1 MLNYT
6 NRKFMNDM
14 YRFILLQDN
23 TYNIKPRKITKKEIN
38 SNINGKYVMVD
49 KVKKE
54 INKMKYHYIITFKNG
69 NIYISSH
76 TPIYRS
82 DKISKMIMIANF
94 LHNFTKSH
102 YKLNAYIYMT
112 NLVKQINKNNPSYF
126 GVNEVNTGYCSHS
139 HISAEKLV
147 VWRREDSMKVFIHE
161 MIHYFKF
168 DKRFINRFGTI
179 NDISNINI
187 CSKDDYAFEAFTDYY
202 AITIYCIY
210 LYMLNPSKHYTKYLD
225 EEIEYTKQRCHM
237 IYYNTGNKLNN
248 DSNVFSYYI
257 LKHGLFTTPDFIYK
271 LNNIKDIIINQYNYF
286 KNNKKNINSISLTM
300 VKNQVYL

>member
-1 MLNYT
+1 
-6 NRKFMNDM
+6 
-14 YRFILLQDN
+14 
-23 TYNIKPRKITKKEIN
+23 
-38 SNINGKYVMVD
+38 
-49 KVKKE
+49 
-54 INKMKYHYIITFKNG
+54 
-69 NIYISSH
+69 
-76 TPIYRS
+76 
-82 DKISKMIMIANF
+82 
-94 LHNFTKSH
+94 
-102 YKLNAYIYMT
+102 MT

-147 VWRREDSMKVFIHE
+147 VWRREDSMKVFMHE